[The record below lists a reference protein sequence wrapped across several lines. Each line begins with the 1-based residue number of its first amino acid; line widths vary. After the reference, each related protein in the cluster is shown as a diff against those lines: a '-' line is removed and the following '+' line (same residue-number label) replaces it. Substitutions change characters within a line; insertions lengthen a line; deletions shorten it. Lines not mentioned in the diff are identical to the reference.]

1 MKLRLKGDTIRLRLT
16 QSEVVAVA
24 NGDTVVETTCLPQP
38 FSYALETSGDEKG
51 DGKGDGKGDRIAAAF
66 ADGRMT
72 VTIPAAVATHWAG
85 TEQVSLRGREG
96 AVEILVEKDF
106 ACLTPREGEDDPDA
120 FPNPLSEH
128 TATPGTERP

>member
-16 QSEVVAVA
+16 QSEVATLA
-24 NGDTVVETTCLPQP
+24 NGDTVIETTSLPQP
-38 FSYALETSGDEKG
+38 FSYVLETSGER
-51 DGKGDGKGDRIAAAF
+51 KGDGKGDRIAAAF

-106 ACLTPREGEDDPDA
+106 ACLVPREGEDDPDA
-120 FPNPLSEH
+120 FPNPLS
-128 TATPGTERP
+128 